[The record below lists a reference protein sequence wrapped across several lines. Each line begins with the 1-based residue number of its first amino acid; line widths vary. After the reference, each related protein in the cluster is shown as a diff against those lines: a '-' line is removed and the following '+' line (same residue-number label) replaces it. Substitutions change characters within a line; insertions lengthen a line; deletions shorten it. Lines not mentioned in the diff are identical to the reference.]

1 MMVIVEDGDEAT
13 TLLIGDRKKER
24 LSEEVNLNRS
34 LKNRQTKTVESGMK
48 LFQAQEIPQMRS

>member
-1 MMVIVEDGDEAT
+1 MVIGDDGDEAT
-13 TLLIGDRKKER
+13 TLLTGDRKTER

-34 LKNRQTKTVESGMK
+34 LKNRQTKTVETGMK